1 MIGAHPNNTSGGEMR
16 TFRQIGAVCTAIISL
31 LGSVAVVAQPGD
43 LTQLTV
49 TEAAKLIKEGR
60 VTSEQLTRALL
71 AKITANSDL
80 NAFITVNEI
89 GAINAARVAD
99 EARRR
104 DPAHF
109 GALQGVPLLVKDNI
123 HVADIR
129 NTAGTPGLHA
139 FVPDANAPVVQA
151 LIDAGAIVLGKT
163 NMHELAF
170 GITSNNAAFG
180 AVRNPYDKTRFPG
193 GSSGGNGSAIAAGLA
208 PGGIGTDTGGS
219 VRIPAA
225 LTGIVALRP
234 TINRYSQLG
243 VTPISHTRDTVG
255 PMARA
260 VSDLIL
266 LDSAIT
272 RDWRNVKP
280 VAPRRIRLGV
290 VSEMFQNIDVETL
303 QLVNLTLDKLR
314 DAGVQ
319 IVQLQVSGFL
329 DLDNQSGFPIA
340 LFEATQDIGNY
351 LSTYNTGLTL
361 SQLAAQIASPD
372 VKFVF
377 DTFVVPGAP
386 SAIPQAVYD
395 NALNVVR
402 PQLQKLYADTFE
414 NGDLDAIA
422 FPTTPLPAS
431 PIIGSDSTVNLNGTQ
446 VPTFQTYIRYTDP
459 GSVAGVPGI
468 TLPIGLT
475 GSGLPVGLEID
486 GPVGSDRDLLAV
498 ALALEKI
505 FGQLPAPAGF

>member
-1 MIGAHPNNTSGGEMR
+1 MGTLRRID
-16 TFRQIGAVCTAIISL
+16 AVCIAILWLLLSAGSL
-31 LGSVAVVAQPGD
+31 AQPVD

-49 TEAAKLIKEGR
+49 SEAAKLIKQGR
-60 VTSEQLTRALL
+60 VSSEQLTQALL
-71 AKITANSDL
+71 AKIAANSDL
-80 NAFITVNEI
+80 NAFITVNGV
-89 GAINAARVAD
+89 GAINAARAAD

-109 GALQGVPLLVKDNI
+109 GALQGVPLIIKDNI
-123 HVADIR
+123 HVAGLR
-129 NTAGTPGLHA
+129 NTAGTPGLDA

-151 LIDAGAIVLGKT
+151 LLNAGAIVLGKI

-180 AVRNPYDKTRFPG
+180 PVRNPYDKSRFPG
-193 GSSGGNGSAIAAGLA
+193 GSSGGNGSAIAARLA

-234 TINRYSQLG
+234 TIHRYSQVG

-255 PMARA
+255 PMART

-266 LDSAIT
+266 LDSVIT
-272 RDWRNVKP
+272 NDWRNMET

-290 VSEMFQNIDVETL
+290 VPEMFQNVDVETL
-303 QLVNLTLDKLR
+303 QLVNQALDKLEQ
-314 DAGVQ
+314 AGVQ
-319 IVQLQVSGFL
+319 IVPLQVSGFL

-340 LFEATQDIGNY
+340 LFEATRDIANY

-377 DTFVVPGAP
+377 DTFVVPA
-386 SAIPQAVYD
+386 AIPQTVYD
-395 NALNVVR
+395 TAVNVVR
-402 PQLQKLYADTFE
+402 PQLQKLYAETFE
-414 NGDLDAIA
+414 NGDLDAIIFA
-422 FPTTPLPAS
+422 TTPLPAS
-431 PIIGSDSTVNLNGTQ
+431 PIIGSDSTVILNGVP

-468 TLPIGLT
+468 SLPVALT
-475 GSGLPVGLEID
+475 GSGLPVGIEID
-486 GPVGSDRDLLAV
+486 GPAGSDRDLLAV
-498 ALALEKI
+498 ALTLEKI
-505 FGQLPAPAGF
+505 LGHLPPPAGF

>member
-1 MIGAHPNNTSGGEMR
+1 MG

-31 LGSVAVVAQPGD
+31 LGSVAVLAQPGD
-43 LTQLTV
+43 LTQLSV

-71 AKITANSDL
+71 AKISANPDL

-89 GAINAARVAD
+89 GAIKAARAAD

-104 DPAHF
+104 DPGHF
-109 GALQGVPLLVKDNI
+109 GALHGVPLIVK
-123 HVADIR
+123 
-129 NTAGTPGLHA
+129 
-139 FVPDANAPVVQA
+139 
-151 LIDAGAIVLGKT
+151 

-180 AVRNPYDKTRFPG
+180 AVKNPYDKTRFPG
-193 GSSGGNGSAIAAGLA
+193 GSSGGNGSAIAARLA

-225 LTGIVALRP
+225 LNGIVALRP
-234 TINRYSQLG
+234 TINRYSQVG
-243 VTPISHTRDTVG
+243 VTPISHSRDTVG
-255 PMARA
+255 PMART

-266 LDSAIT
+266 LDSVIT
-272 RDWRNVKP
+272 RDWRNVET

-290 VSEMFQNIDVETL
+290 VPEMFQNIDVETL
-303 QLVNLTLDKLR
+303 RLVNQGLDKLR
-314 DAGVQ
+314 HAGVE
-319 IVQLQVSGFL
+319 IVQLQASGFL

-340 LFEATQDIGNY
+340 LFEATRDISNY
-351 LSTYNTGLTL
+351 LSTYGTGLTL

-386 SAIPQAVYD
+386 NAIPQSVYD
-395 NALNVVR
+395 NAVNVVR
-402 PQLQKLYADTFE
+402 PRLQKLYADTFE
-414 NGDLDAIA
+414 IGDLDAII

-431 PIIGSDSTVNLNGTQ
+431 PIIGSDSTVNVNGIQ
-446 VPTFQTYIRYTDP
+446 VPTFQTYIRNTDP

-468 TLPIGLT
+468 SLPVALT
-475 GSGLPVGLEID
+475 SGGLPVGLEID
-486 GPVGSDRDLLAV
+486 GPAGSDRDLLAV

>member
-1 MIGAHPNNTSGGEMR
+1 MG

-31 LGSVAVVAQPGD
+31 LGSVAALAQPGD
-43 LTQLTV
+43 LTQLSV

-71 AKITANSDL
+71 AKISANPDL
-80 NAFITVNEI
+80 NAFMTVNEI
-89 GAINAARVAD
+89 GAIKAARAAD

-104 DPAHF
+104 DPGHF
-109 GALQGVPLLVKDNI
+109 GALHGVPLIVKDNI
-123 HVADIR
+123 HVAGIR
-129 NTAGTPGLHA
+129 NTAGTPGLHN
-139 FVPDANAPVVQA
+139 FVPDANAPVAQA
-151 LIDAGAIVLGKT
+151 LLDAGAIVLGKT

-180 AVRNPYDKTRFPG
+180 AVKNPYDKTRFPG
-193 GSSGGNGSAIAAGLA
+193 GSSGGNGSAIAARFA

-225 LTGIVALRP
+225 LNGIVALRP
-234 TINRYSQLG
+234 TINRYSQVG
-243 VTPISHTRDTVG
+243 VTPISHSRDTVG
-255 PMARA
+255 PMART

-266 LDSAIT
+266 LDSVIT
-272 RDWRNVKP
+272 RDWRNVET

-290 VSEMFQNIDVETL
+290 VPEMFQNIDVETL
-303 QLVNLTLDKLR
+303 RLVNQGLDKLR
-314 DAGVQ
+314 HAGVE
-319 IVQLQVSGFL
+319 IVQLQASGFL

-340 LFEATQDIGNY
+340 LFEATRDISNY
-351 LSTYNTGLTL
+351 LSTYGTGLTL

-386 SAIPQAVYD
+386 NAIPQSVYD
-395 NALNVVR
+395 NAVNVVR
-402 PQLQKLYADTFE
+402 PRLQKLYADTFE
-414 NGDLDAIA
+414 IGDLDAII

-431 PIIGSDSTVNLNGTQ
+431 PIIGSDSTVNLNGIQ
-446 VPTFQTYIRYTDP
+446 VPTFQTYIRNTDP

-468 TLPIGLT
+468 SLPVALT
-475 GSGLPVGLEID
+475 SGGLPVGLEID
-486 GPVGSDRDLLAV
+486 GPAGSDRDLLAV

>member
-1 MIGAHPNNTSGGEMR
+1 MSALRRIGTL
-16 TFRQIGAVCTAIISL
+16 CTAIALL
-31 LGSVAVVAQPGD
+31 LGSVSIAGQPID

-71 AKITANSDL
+71 AKIAVNPDL
-80 NAFITVNEI
+80 NAFITVNAIE
-89 GAINAARVAD
+89 AINAARDAD
-99 EARRR
+99 AARRR

-109 GALQGVPLLVKDNI
+109 GTLHGVPLVVKDNI
-123 HVADIR
+123 HVAGIR

-151 LIDAGAIVLGKT
+151 LLDAGAIVLGKT

-180 AVRNPYDKTRFPG
+180 PVRNPYDKTRFPG
-193 GSSGGNGSAIAAGLA
+193 GSSGGNGSAIAARLA

-234 TINRYSQLG
+234 TIHRYSQLG

-255 PMARA
+255 PMARM
-260 VSDLIL
+260 VSDLVL
-266 LDSAIT
+266 LDSVIT
-272 RDWRNVKP
+272 GDWSKMET

-290 VSEMFQNIDVETL
+290 VPEMFQNIDVETL
-303 QLVNLTLDKLR
+303 HLVNQALDKLR
-314 DAGVQ
+314 HAGVQ

-329 DLDNQSGFPIA
+329 DLDNQSEFPIA

-351 LSTYNTGLTL
+351 LETYNTGVTL
-361 SQLAAQIASPD
+361 PQLAAQIASPD

-386 SAIPQAVYD
+386 MAISQPVYD
-395 NALNVVR
+395 NAVNVVR
-402 PQLQKLYADTFE
+402 PQLQALYASTFE
-414 NGDLDAIA
+414 SADLDAIV

-431 PIIGSDSTVNLNGTQ
+431 PIIGSDSTVILNGVP

-459 GSVAGVPGI
+459 GSVAGIPGI
-468 TLPIGLT
+468 SLPIALT
-475 GSGLPVGLEID
+475 GSGLPVGIEID
-486 GPVGSDRDLLAV
+486 GRQGSDRDLLAV
-498 ALALEKI
+498 ALALEKVL
-505 FGQLPAPAGF
+505 GRLPAPAGF

>member
-1 MIGAHPNNTSGGEMR
+1 MGTLRRID
-16 TFRQIGAVCTAIISL
+16 AVCVAILCL
-31 LGSVAVVAQPGD
+31 LLSAGIPAQPVD

-60 VTSEQLTRALL
+60 VSSEQLTRALL
-71 AKITANSDL
+71 AKIAANHDL
-80 NAFITVNEI
+80 NAFITVNGV
-89 GAINAARVAD
+89 GAINAARAAD

-109 GALQGVPLLVKDNI
+109 GALQGVPLIVKDNI
-123 HVADIR
+123 HVAGLR
-129 NTAGTPGLHA
+129 NTAGTPGLDA

-151 LIDAGAIVLGKT
+151 LLNAGAIVLGKT

-180 AVRNPYDKTRFPG
+180 PVRNPYDKSRFPG
-193 GSSGGNGSAIAAGLA
+193 GSSGGNGSAIAARLA

-234 TINRYSQLG
+234 TIHRYSQVG

-255 PMARA
+255 PMART

-266 LDSAIT
+266 LDSVIT
-272 RDWRNVKP
+272 NEWRNMET

-290 VSEMFQNIDVETL
+290 VPEMFQNVDVETL
-303 QLVNLTLDKLR
+303 QLVNQALDKLKH
-314 DAGVQ
+314 AGVQ
-319 IVQLQVSGFL
+319 IVPLQVSGFL

-340 LFEATQDIGNY
+340 LFEATRDIANY

-377 DTFVVPGAP
+377 DTFVVPAT
-386 SAIPQAVYD
+386 IPQTVYD
-395 NALNVVR
+395 TAVNVVR
-402 PQLQKLYADTFE
+402 PQLQKLYAQTFE
-414 NGDLDAIA
+414 NGDLDAIV
-422 FPTTPLPAS
+422 FPMTPLPAS
-431 PIIGSDSTVNLNGTQ
+431 PIIGSNSTVILNGIP

-468 TLPIGLT
+468 SLPIALT
-475 GSGLPVGLEID
+475 GSGLPVGIEID
-486 GPVGSDRDLLAV
+486 GPAGSDRDLLAV

-505 FGQLPAPAGF
+505 LGHLPPPAGF